1 MKKSIV
7 YVVFLMLGLGACR
20 VQKGLNYTNNK
31 SGAKQIAQDLDKAK
45 GNSLLP
51 KLKATLAD
59 CEVIVRSKKDAQKL
73 YNYSERLHKQYT
85 DQKMVGAKN
94 GQTEILI
101 NVLIPGDEVKSE
113 KDRFA
118 GGYIQILDKFTKG
131 IRIYT
136 FRYVKPGNTSG
147 MRYDG
152 LTYVNKRWVFIPKM
166 WRAFR

>member
-1 MKKSIV
+1 MKKATLYI
-7 YVVFLMLGLGACR
+7 LLLTLNLGACR
-20 VQKGLNYTNNK
+20 AQKGLNYANNK
-31 SGAKQIAQDLDKAK
+31 AGVKQIAQALDQAK
-45 GNSLLP
+45 DNSLLST
-51 KLKATLAD
+51 LKATLAD
-59 CEVIVRSKKDAQKL
+59 CEAIMRTKEDAQKL
-73 YNYSERLHKQYT
+73 YNYSEHLHKQYS

-94 GQTEILI
+94 GQTEVLI
-101 NVLIPGDEVKSE
+101 NVLVLGDDAKSE

-131 IRIYT
+131 ISIYT

-152 LTYVNKRWVFIPKM
+152 LTYVNKRWVLIPKM

>member
-1 MKKSIV
+1 MKRAIV
-7 YVVFLMLGLGACR
+7 YIVLLTLSLGACR
-20 VQKGLNYTNNK
+20 AQKGLNYTNNK
-31 SGAKQIAQDLDKAK
+31 AGAKQIAQDLDKAK

-59 CEVIVRSKKDAQKL
+59 CQAIMKSKEDAQKL
-73 YNYSERLHKQYT
+73 YNYSERLHKQYL
-85 DQKMVGAKN
+85 DEKMIATKS
-94 GQTEILI
+94 GQTEVLV
-101 NVLIPGDEVKSE
+101 NVLIPGEDAKSE
-113 KDRFA
+113 KNRFA

-131 IRIYT
+131 ISIYT
-136 FRYVKPGNTSG
+136 FRYVKPGSTLG

>member
-1 MKKSIV
+1 MKKATV
-7 YVVFLMLGLGACR
+7 YILLLMLSLGACR
-20 VQKGLNYTNNK
+20 AQKGLNYTNNK
-31 SGAKQIAQDLDKAK
+31 AGAQQIAQALDKAK
-45 GNSLLP
+45 DNSLLAT
-51 KLKATLAD
+51 LKATLAD
-59 CEVIVRSKKDAQKL
+59 CEAIMRTKEDAQKL
-73 YNYSERLHKQYT
+73 YNYSERLHKHYP

-94 GQTEILI
+94 GQTEVLI
-101 NVLIPGDEVKSE
+101 NVLVPGDDAKSE

-152 LTYVNKRWVFIPKM
+152 LTYVNKRWVLIPKM